1 VTCQHRWLSRTIF
14 FLERVAT
21 FAQLGF
27 SALQIIAIGAEA
39 KQLKSGEVLF
49 EAGDAADGGY
59 VIQDDTLK
67 LALPNAD
74 PSDPGI
80 TAGAGVL
87 LGELA
92 LVTETRRPVTAMAIE
107 PTTVLRIPRSLFRK
121 VLDGFPEAA
130 VQMRNRIAEQAAEA
144 ADEIQAVLLLLD
156 PSRRR

>member
-1 VTCQHRWLSRTIF
+1 MCRF
-14 FLERVAT
+14 
-21 FAQLGF
+21 
-27 SALQIIAIGAEA
+27 IAIGAEA
-39 KQLKSGEVLF
+39 KHLKSGEVLF

-107 PTTVLRIPRSLFRK
+107 PTIVLRIPRSLFRK
-121 VLDGFPEAA
+121 VAGWLSRGGG
-130 VQMRNRIAEQAAEA
+130 
-144 ADEIQAVLLLLD
+144 ADAQPD
-156 PSRRR
+156 RRTGRRGR

>member
-1 VTCQHRWLSRTIF
+1 MTIEDDIF

-39 KQLKSGEVLF
+39 KHLKSGEVLF

-107 PTTVLRIPRSLFRK
+107 PTIVLRIPRSLFRK

-130 VQMRNRIAEQAAEA
+130 VKMRNRIAEQAAEA

>member
-1 VTCQHRWLSRTIF
+1 MCRF
-14 FLERVAT
+14 
-21 FAQLGF
+21 
-27 SALQIIAIGAEA
+27 IAIGAEA
-39 KQLKSGEVLF
+39 KHLKSGEVLF

-67 LALPNAD
+67 LALPKAD